1 MTFENFK
8 ELYRQ
13 STENRVNK
21 SDTLFHGTYAACLQS
36 ILENGLLPDSTEFW
50 KAMPN
55 PDEDYKLYFTFDK
68 GDAIEWAELGKA
80 EQEEW
85 LIDMEYDVDTPRIA
99 DSPIIVLAVKTADM
113 NKNSIGMDD
122 ILCEDMYDEGDD
134 EATVTSCTYTDV
146 VSPDKIYVCE
156 LNKDGTIAK
165 LVKLTDIEDLDSWVK
180 DNGIVD

>member
-13 STENRVNK
+13 STENRVNE

-55 PDEDYKLYFTFDK
+55 PDGDYKLYFTFDE

-85 LIDMEYDVDTPRIA
+85 LINMEYDVATPRIA
-99 DSPIIVLAVKTADM
+99 ESPIIVLAVKTANLD
-113 NKNSIGMDD
+113 KNSIGMDD

-134 EATVTSCTYTDV
+134 EATITSCTYDKII
-146 VSPDKIYVCE
+146 SPDNIYLCQINIDDE
-156 LNKDGTIAK
+156 TMK
-165 LVKLTDIEDLDSWVK
+165 LVKLTDVDDLDFWIK
-180 DNGIVD
+180 KYGIQ